1 VKNHEDKFMW
11 PLVVVYGSPYE
22 EFTEQFITEL
32 DEVLSRW
39 QGATLIG
46 VDFNLVRS

>member
-1 VKNHEDKFMW
+1 
-11 PLVVVYGSPYE
+11 VVYGSLYE
-22 EFTEQFITEL
+22 EFKEQFITVL

-46 VDFNLVRS
+46 GGGLQSG

>member
-1 VKNHEDKFMW
+1 
-11 PLVVVYGSPYE
+11 VVYGSPYE
-22 EFTEQFITEL
+22 EFKEQFITKL

-46 VDFNLVRS
+46 GTLTWLGAKKIRIMG